1 MWQYQHILCK
11 WMWYNGIRVGEAQN
25 PGPGLMQITGLN
37 VQSLNAFIDD
47 GRFHSGGAT
56 ISVFS
61 ETCATEFVEQK
72 ASKQALAAGKHVA
85 YGCKVPKR
93 IFKDQRDCNT
103 KGQARGVAIL
113 SQCPLR
119 QCHQQWDQPIWQTS
133 RVVDRFALTQTGP
146 IRVVGIYGYHQGF
159 EDSLL
164 KNEDLLREILHRVS
178 CIDVPTILMGDFN
191 CDVQSLAVWHDMD
204 RMGWIDAALLQQQWD
219 GEQPEMTFKETS
231 RLDYIIFNAKAVSA
245 FQGFAVSPQ
254 PETDHKS
261 VTAYFDWSVVP
272 AMRMHL
278 SMPRSLE
285 KLQLPRPAILH
296 ATVSQTQ
303 LLALDDAIQRQDTD
317 AAWRLFCTTNEN
329 VLDQAYHE
337 HHGSGLPNSC
347 KGRGK
352 ISFVNR
358 PQSFVLTKQGRE
370 GEFNPTGDE
379 SSILLRQR
387 IRQIRRLETYTAQR
401 SRLQQATSQNLPT
414 EKLQMACAATWRAIL
429 RSTGLHLRP
438 GGLEKFVMIFHLTC
452 LTLRPPSLCFKRLN
466 NVNPTGGGL
475 TKHTVTLLYQVFSL
489 KIGNRE
495 GASSIGQS
503 SHRGVPEWTPWTFHL
518 TTECYLQ
525 GPGEKDLSSV
535 PWWMMIYSVSWL
547 VRCGLRTRPWQR
559 LQGCRVVLYTSN
571 KSRVP
576 WNLVTL
582 YNTSPRLTPK
592 QYWHKPRI
600 IGVTKRGRMQAH
612 KTTPYGML
620 STFCLNSHRYKLKL
634 PCRSYNGPWA
644 RYKAKKPE
652 EWMVFPTWSS
662 SRCLKTSDLLYWP
675 CSTNLQRTRDGPR
688 NSVMQEWLCFTKRM
702 RLVIYP

>member
-1 MWQYQHILCK
+1 MDLHHEATTTALVVNATCTLLARMMASK
-11 WMWYNGIRVGEAQN
+11 PEKATGVHNFENFNRAGIIQCGSTSTFCASGCGIMESGSVRPKTRDQDSCRLLVSMSN
-25 PGPGLMQITGLN
+25 H
-37 VQSLNAFIDD
+37 AFIDD

-56 ISVFS
+56 TSVFS
-61 ETCATEFVEQK
+61 ETCATGFVEQK

-133 RVVDRFALTQTGP
+133 RVVGRFALTQTGP

-164 KNEDLLREILHRVS
+164 KNEDLLREILHKVS
-178 CIDVPTILMGDFN
+178 CIDVPTILVGDFN

-261 VTAYFDWSVVP
+261 VTAYFDWSMVP

-317 AAWRLFCTTNEN
+317 AAWRLFCTTYEN

-337 HHGSGLPNSC
+337 HHGTGLPNSC

-429 RSTGLHLRP
+429 RSTGFTPTFATWWLGEVRDDFPFDMPNLATSQLMLQALKQREPHWRGTHKAHRDATISGVFTQDWKQ
-438 GGLEKFVMIFHLTC
+438 GGSKF
-452 LTLRPPSLCFKRLN
+452 
-466 NVNPTGGGL
+466 
-475 TKHTVTLLYQVFSL
+475 
-489 KIGNRE
+489 
-495 GASSIGQS
+495 
-503 SHRGVPEWTPWTFHL
+503 
-518 TTECYLQ
+518 
-525 GPGEKDLSSV
+525 
-535 PWWMMIYSVSWL
+535 
-547 VRCGLRTRPWQR
+547 
-559 LQGCRVVLYTSN
+559 
-571 KSRVP
+571 
-576 WNLVTL
+576 
-582 YNTSPRLTPK
+582 
-592 QYWHKPRI
+592 
-600 IGVTKRGRMQAH
+600 
-612 KTTPYGML
+612 
-620 STFCLNSHRYKLKL
+620 
-634 PCRSYNGPWA
+634 
-644 RYKAKKPE
+644 
-652 EWMVFPTWSS
+652 
-662 SRCLKTSDLLYWP
+662 
-675 CSTNLQRTRDGPR
+675 
-688 NSVMQEWLCFTKRM
+688 
-702 RLVIYP
+702 